1 MSASQS
7 FAGSS
12 ETPDGMLAHCVGR
25 VTAKGRVAGFSL
37 VETAV
42 GLFILLVIMAAIF
55 SQINQITEASSSEA
69 SKMDMTQEAREF
81 IDQTVRD
88 LHMAGYPRTD
98 MYSPNFD
105 LTSPLVAAGLA
116 RVSPTD
122 ILLEGDVQTSGV
134 VSSVEIQ
141 YVPQDAN
148 DPACPCVRRS
158 EAPKV
163 AGSPLAQPAA
173 TQYTQVESVM
183 PPGVG
188 PGLSGQDLF
197 TFYDKNGNQVDVTGT
212 PDISTAAGENTLN
225 TIKTVKINLSLLSA
239 TLDPVTRTPQRIS
252 ISVTGHLNNY

>member
-88 LHMAGYPRTD
+88 LHMAGY
-98 MYSPNFD
+98 
-105 LTSPLVAAGLA
+105 
-116 RVSPTD
+116 
-122 ILLEGDVQTSGV
+122 
-134 VSSVEIQ
+134 
-141 YVPQDAN
+141 
-148 DPACPCVRRS
+148 
-158 EAPKV
+158 
-163 AGSPLAQPAA
+163 
-173 TQYTQVESVM
+173 
-183 PPGVG
+183 
-188 PGLSGQDLF
+188 
-197 TFYDKNGNQVDVTGT
+197 
-212 PDISTAAGENTLN
+212 
-225 TIKTVKINLSLLSA
+225 
-239 TLDPVTRTPQRIS
+239 
-252 ISVTGHLNNY
+252 